1 MKGLVRKG
9 EYSSGTAADDR
20 PQDIIVF
27 MLGGTTYEES
37 RAVALLNQ
45 RLANEREGGPG
56 GTRILLGGSTVHNSA
71 SYVSLLFL
79 ADTRFLNMIE
89 SCAENF
95 PPSIYDPPAAAVG
108 ALSLT
113 PTPES
118 GLNLRAGGYELNV
131 GGAAGSGLYRTTQDT
146 GASFQL
152 PGQFAPAV
160 EGIRDGAGR
169 LWGNVRQRVEERVS
183 RSGTPPA
190 R

>member
-1 MKGLVRKG
+1 
-9 EYSSGTAADDR
+9 
-20 PQDIIVF
+20 
-27 MLGGTTYEES
+27 
-37 RAVALLNQ
+37 
-45 RLANEREGGPG
+45 
-56 GTRILLGGSTVHNSA
+56 
-71 SYVSLLFL
+71 
-79 ADTRFLNMIE
+79 MIE

-108 ALSLT
+108 APSLT

-118 GLNLRAGGYELNV
+118 GLNFRAGGYELNV

-152 PGQFAPAV
+152 PGQLAPAV

>member
-1 MKGLVRKG
+1 VVLVGQGSYWVVVPSIIRLREFLLPG
-9 EYSSGTAADDR
+9 IAD
-20 PQDIIVF
+20 
-27 MLGGTTYEES
+27 S
-37 RAVALLNQ
+37 
-45 RLANEREGGPG
+45 
-56 GTRILLGGSTVHNSA
+56 
-71 SYVSLLFL
+71 
-79 ADTRFLNMIE
+79 RFLDMIE

-95 PPSIYDPPAAAVG
+95 PPSIYNPPAAAPG
-108 ALSLT
+108 APSLL
-113 PTPES
+113 PTTTSIPES

-190 R
+190 TR

>member
-1 MKGLVRKG
+1 
-9 EYSSGTAADDR
+9 
-20 PQDIIVF
+20 
-27 MLGGTTYEES
+27 
-37 RAVALLNQ
+37 
-45 RLANEREGGPG
+45 
-56 GTRILLGGSTVHNSA
+56 
-71 SYVSLLFL
+71 
-79 ADTRFLNMIE
+79 MIE

-95 PPSIYDPPAAAVG
+95 PPSIYNPPAAAPG
-108 ALSLT
+108 APSLLPTTTT

-131 GGAAGSGLYRTTQDT
+131 GGAAGSGLYRTAQDT

-190 R
+190 GR

>member
-1 MKGLVRKG
+1 MSERVGLEVLGSCSVVAQYTTLPRTSHH
-9 EYSSGTAADDR
+9 SST
-20 PQDIIVF
+20 
-27 MLGGTTYEES
+27 
-37 RAVALLNQ
+37 
-45 RLANEREGGPG
+45 
-56 GTRILLGGSTVHNSA
+56 
-71 SYVSLLFL
+71 SLLSKL
-79 ADTRFLNMIE
+79 IIRFLDMIE

-95 PPSIYDPPAAAVG
+95 PPSIYNPPAAAVG
-108 ALSLT
+108 APSLQPST
-113 PTPES
+113 APAGES

-131 GGAAGSGLYRTTQDT
+131 GGAAGSGLYRTQDT

>member
-1 MKGLVRKG
+1 VGVQ
-9 EYSSGTAADDR
+9 ST
-20 PQDIIVF
+20 
-27 MLGGTTYEES
+27 
-37 RAVALLNQ
+37 
-45 RLANEREGGPG
+45 
-56 GTRILLGGSTVHNSA
+56 ILLRESPSPRHNIVDGA
-71 SYVSLLFL
+71 K
-79 ADTRFLNMIE
+79 TRFLDMIE

-95 PPSIYDPPAAAVG
+95 PPSIYNPPSAAPG
-108 ALSLT
+108 APSLLPTTTT
-113 PTPES
+113 PAPAGES

-131 GGAAGSGLYRTTQDT
+131 GGAAGSGLYRTTQET

>member
-1 MKGLVRKG
+1 
-9 EYSSGTAADDR
+9 
-20 PQDIIVF
+20 

-71 SYVSLLFL
+71 SYVLNIRVKLKV
-79 ADTRFLNMIE
+79 RFLNMIE

-108 ALSLT
+108 APSLT
-113 PTPES
+113 PTPAGES

-160 EGIRDGAGR
+160 EGIKDGAGR

>member
-1 MKGLVRKG
+1 VGQESYWVVAPSIIRLREFYLPDM
-9 EYSSGTAADDR
+9 AD
-20 PQDIIVF
+20 
-27 MLGGTTYEES
+27 S
-37 RAVALLNQ
+37 
-45 RLANEREGGPG
+45 
-56 GTRILLGGSTVHNSA
+56 
-71 SYVSLLFL
+71 
-79 ADTRFLNMIE
+79 RFLDMIE

-95 PPSIYDPPAAAVG
+95 PPSIYNPPAAAPG
-108 ALSLT
+108 APSLLPT
-113 PTPES
+113 TTSTPES

-190 R
+190 TR

>member
-1 MKGLVRKG
+1 
-9 EYSSGTAADDR
+9 
-20 PQDIIVF
+20 
-27 MLGGTTYEES
+27 
-37 RAVALLNQ
+37 
-45 RLANEREGGPG
+45 
-56 GTRILLGGSTVHNSA
+56 
-71 SYVSLLFL
+71 
-79 ADTRFLNMIE
+79 MIE

-95 PPSIYDPPAAAVG
+95 PPSIYNPPSAAPG
-108 ALSLT
+108 APLLA
-113 PTPES
+113 PTASTSGSGAAGES

-131 GGAAGSGLYRTTQDT
+131 GGAAGSGLYRTTQET